1 MCSFF
6 FFFFINRQTFFFNCL
21 FIFAFYFILLFASN
35 YSLIIFI
42 YLFLVE
48 IMAPLIGGA
57 ISTGVDYEG
66 HQLVWLNWQ
75 FNVPIASHINKRHTP
90 VEFY

>member
-1 MCSFF
+1 MCRFYYYVLFF
-6 FFFFINRQTFFFNCL
+6 FLDEKTCFFFVFL
-21 FIFAFYFILLFASN
+21 FLHFILLFTS
-35 YSLIIFI
+35 I
-42 YLFLVE
+42 YVFLVE
-48 IMAPLIGGA
+48 IMAHLIGGA